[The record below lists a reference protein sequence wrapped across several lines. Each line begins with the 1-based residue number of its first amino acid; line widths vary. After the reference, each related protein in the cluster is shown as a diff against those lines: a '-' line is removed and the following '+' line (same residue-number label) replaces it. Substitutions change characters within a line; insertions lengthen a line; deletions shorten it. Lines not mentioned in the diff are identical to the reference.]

1 MVIFVW
7 NGLKTKGRTAQVP
20 AWQGSLGS
28 PSQIQS
34 AHYSGQ
40 RAMPIRAAQ
49 KQKLAVSRL
58 ANPVRPVARQDGRR
72 AITQAVA
79 SIYRGRADMHSS
91 QAVLEELQLLHQPL
105 QDATFPQGMAGHFH
119 QLEICLRPVPGQFA
133 SSDRWADQIVPPLHD
148 DSRQVANSVQL
159 LQ

>member
-40 RAMPIRAAQ
+40 RALPIRAAQ

-58 ANPVRPVARQDGRR
+58 ANPVRPVAPAGWPAGHHKGSCINLPWPCRY
-72 AITQAVA
+72 AL
-79 SIYRGRADMHSS
+79 S

>member
-49 KQKLAVSRL
+49 KQKLAVMPPAGKPGPASRHTGWP
-58 ANPVRPVARQDGRR
+58 AGHHKGVAFYRARR
-72 AITQAVA
+72 GTQ
-79 SIYRGRADMHSS
+79 S
-91 QAVLEELQLLHQPL
+91 AVLEELQLLHQPL